1 MALIQPVA
9 EQPTTLGKIQAL
21 WDFTTV
27 KLAVLAAL
35 LGAIGLGIPA
45 VRSMMNDQTFMDWLP
60 VWFVHACQFAGLL
73 VTLGIVPARGTVQSN
88 LPVKQAQRA
97 AANSAPVNPQTPPS
111 GG

>member
-9 EQPTTLGKIQAL
+9 EQPTFIGKLQAL

-27 KLAVLAAL
+27 KLAILAAL

-45 VRSMMNDQTFMDWLP
+45 VRNVMDDQTFMNWLP
-60 VWFVHACQFAGLL
+60 VWFLHVCQFAGLL
-73 VTLGIVPARGTVQSN
+73 VTLGIVPARGTVQPN
-88 LPVKQAQRA
+88 LPAKQAARA
-97 AANSAPVNPQTPPS
+97 NVPVDPQTPPS